1 MFLCLFFSLI
11 NKTDD
16 TQSKKCHLHFTFSS
30 LLWHTQFLDLTFKS
44 FSVTYGSVFDA
55 CSVIIYGIY
64 AVMQKLRYF

>member
-30 LLWHTQFLDLTFKS
+30 LLWHKNIPVNRDAYRDKYIVNRFLFISLM
-44 FSVTYGSVFDA
+44 V
-55 CSVIIYGIY
+55 
-64 AVMQKLRYF
+64 R